1 MVEEARLTPRELYST
16 TVDRRGQTLSGVHG
30 ATPMVLHVLSS
41 RLESYEDDSG
51 HNGARREGRMWKHT
65 CVCLLGSRAGV
76 FAFHEGVHTTL
87 EARGWERV
95 A

>member
-1 MVEEARLTPRELYST
+1 VAEDRLTPRELYST
-16 TVDRRGQTLSGVHG
+16 TVDRAGQTLSGTHG

-41 RLESYEDDSG
+41 KLESYEDERG
-51 HNGARREGRMWKHT
+51 EGAMWRHR

-76 FAFHEGVHTTL
+76 FAFHEGVYTTL
-87 EARGWERV
+87 EARGWVRV